1 MEFCNKTF
9 LVAGTGISGIG
20 AANLLVKK
28 GATVVLYDGNEAVDQ
43 DKINDRLDAP
53 DKVTIMLGALN
64 DNILRTIDCMIIS
77 PGIPLTQAFVSQVID
92 ANIPIWSEIELA
104 YQAGQGNIIAIT
116 GTNGKTT
123 TTALIGN
130 IMKDYYE
137 SVYVVGNIG
146 TPYTSIADQT
156 NRDSIVV
163 AEISSFQ
170 LEMVHEFKPF
180 ISAILNIT
188 PDHLDRHKTLE
199 CYIDTK
205 KKITMNQVE
214 TDYCV
219 LNYDDETTKNMA
231 KTISAKVFFFSARHI
246 LEDGI
251 FLRDGQIILREE
263 QNETIVCNVA
273 DLLLLGTHNYENVMA
288 GVAMAHLYGVPM
300 ESIQTSISKFAGVE
314 HRVEFVDT
322 INDVNYYNDS
332 KATNPDAAIKGI
344 QAMNRPTH
352 LIGGGYD
359 KGVSFDEWINAF
371 DGKVKTLV
379 LLGETANMI
388 KETASKYGF
397 DHVIMVDCLE
407 EAVRCCKEAAQPGDA
422 VLLSPACASWG
433 MFDNYEQRG
442 NLFKEYVANI
452 KG

>member
-1 MEFCNKTF
+1 MEFCNKVF

-28 GATVVLYDGNEAVDQ
+28 NATVFLYDGNESADQ
-43 DKINDRLDAP
+43 DRINSMLDSP
-53 DKVTIMLGALN
+53 DKVTIVLGALN
-64 DNILRTIDCMIIS
+64 DKILQLLDYMIIS
-77 PGIPLTQAFVSQVID
+77 PGIPLTEPFVAQVMAAD
-92 ANIPIWSEIELA
+92 IPIWSEIELA
-104 YQAGQGNIIAIT
+104 YQAGAGKIIAIT

-123 TTALIGN
+123 TTALVGE
-130 IMKDYYE
+130 IMRDYYE
-137 SVYVVGNIG
+137 DVFVVGNIG
-146 TPYTSIADQT
+146 IPYTTIAGQTDENSI
-156 NRDSIVV
+156 IV

-170 LEMVHEFKPF
+170 LEMIHEFKPF
-180 ISAILNIT
+180 ISAVLNIT
-188 PDHLDRHKTLE
+188 PDHLDRHKTIE

-205 KKITMNQVE
+205 KKITQNQ
-214 TDYCV
+214 TNLDYCV
-219 LNYDDETTKNMA
+219 LNYDDEATRNMA
-231 KTISAKVFFFSARHI
+231 ETLGAKVFFFSAGHI

-251 FLRDGQIILREE
+251 FLRNDQIILKTG
-263 QNETIVCNVA
+263 QDETIVCHTN
-273 DLLLLGTHNYENVMA
+273 DLLLLGMHNYENVMA
-288 GVAMAHLYGVPM
+288 GIAMAHIYGVPM
-300 ESIQTSISKFAGVE
+300 ASIKKSITKFTGVE

-322 INDVNYYNDS
+322 INEVKYYNDS

-344 QAMNRPTH
+344 KAMNRPTH

-359 KGVSFDEWINAF
+359 KGVSFDEWIQAF

-379 LLGETANMI
+379 LLGETADAI
-388 KETASKYGF
+388 KETAGKYGF
-397 DHVIMVDCLE
+397 HNVIIVDSL
-407 EAVRCCKEAAQPGDA
+407 EAAVSQCQAAAEPGDT